1 MTIRVV
7 LADDQALIRAGFRS
21 ILERDSE
28 VDVVGEAV
36 DGADALAVVR
46 RLRPDIVVMDVRMPR
61 LDGIAATA
69 AISADPDLAGTRVIV
84 ITTYELDEYVFG
96 ALRAGA
102 SGFLLKDLDPDD
114 LRTAIRLVAAG
125 EALLGPSI
133 TRRVIGEFAR
143 SRPRSSAYTDRLAQL
158 TEREREIVTLVG
170 EGLSN
175 DEIAARLVI
184 SPMTAKTHVSRAMTK
199 VDARDRAQLVVFA
212 YECGLVTAGG
222 P

>member
-1 MTIRVV
+1 MIRVV

-21 ILERDSE
+21 ILERDPQVE
-28 VDVVGEAV
+28 VVGEAV
-36 DGADALAVVR
+36 DGVDAIAVVG
-46 RLRPDIVVMDVRMPR
+46 RLRPDVVVMDVRMPR
-61 LDGIAATA
+61 TDGITATA
-69 AISADPDLAGTRVIV
+69 TICADPTLAGTRVIV
-84 ITTYELDEYVFG
+84 VTTYELDEYVFG

-114 LRTAIRLVAAG
+114 LRQAVRLVASG

-143 SRPRSSAYTDRLAQL
+143 SRPRAPEYARRLSQL

-184 SPMTAKTHVSRAMTK
+184 SPTTAKTHVSRAMTK

-212 YECGLVTAGG
+212 YECGLVTAAG